1 MFYSQISS
9 ANIYF
14 DYNSS
19 VGEIILQYFE
29 RGFIYEDILSLL
41 SVSHG
46 VNWRLVYIILTKL

>member
-14 DYNSS
+14 DNSS
-19 VGEIILQYFE
+19 VGEIIIQYFE
-29 RGFIYEDILSLL
+29 RGFIYEYILSLL